1 MVWAYASNCPCPFP
15 HIEIKMK
22 RDFQVTC
29 ARVLWFADC
38 WLGWVANIC
47 SLGLQNCELQ
57 IAYATGRRTCR
68 PFQVTCA
75 PVHSI
80 LPCIRAGICLWVRV
94 RPLLVYF
101 INSNDWVVGWLTGGG
116 FAGASMDGCGCGG
129 WMWIDVER
137 LLLLPTGCES
147 DRRGVWKF
155 HNDSPQFI
163 CNIQL
168 TFAEFGFQIPRK
180 KSTSVFSQSLKLT
193 FVRYIA

>member
-80 LPCIRAGICLWVRV
+80 LPCIRAGIWFSNSAQKE
-94 RPLLVYF
+94 YF
-101 INSNDWVVGWLTGGG
+101 S
-116 FAGASMDGCGCGG
+116 FQ
-129 WMWIDVER
+129 
-137 LLLLPTGCES
+137 P
-147 DRRGVWKF
+147 
-155 HNDSPQFI
+155 
-163 CNIQL
+163 
-168 TFAEFGFQIPRK
+168 EFETHFR
-180 KSTSVFSQSLKLT
+180 
-193 FVRYIA
+193 